1 MIDLLSTI
9 CISMNRIKLTFS
21 VFYLCLC
28 LCFPLFGE
36 NEQGGDDGGLTNQ
49 TVPSPVDS
57 DGDGLSD
64 HDETYIWGTS
74 NDVSDSDG
82 DGVPD
87 GRDSDGDG
95 VEDGEDMLAHL
106 TSVAHPRVPHPSYAI
121 IDLGT
126 RPNSNGSPMTLQG
139 VNNNG
144 TLFYN
149 IGPGNDVAEI
159 ARKKLFKTI
168 ERYTAPSAVPDFN
181 SFPGYS
187 DIEWQFKY
195 YKPVR
200 TFFYNNADDLVYTI
214 SVADGSGSNYVE
226 SNIPYL
232 WKGDATS
239 ATKLSIG
246 QVPDL
251 SYESSLEI
259 IYAYPYSYEVRPRF
273 LSDSRE
279 IVHFEHYNV
288 HYGAFASFDYGFPPE
303 GSPADGSLDVSYTKQ
318 TRWSSQSGQEIS
330 YFEINQLSERTSV
343 SVYHVSSGESDEYYA
358 DYTMLT
364 DSLAEAPRSNANAT
378 FDISMWVCE
387 SLNNVNVVESFRE
400 LKNVDNSANFNNQ
413 YYQESYQG
421 IFAYMIHDHDDDP
434 ELLRRVSVNGHT
446 FTQSPVVE
454 ALFTAEQIT
463 GTTPWIASGADNLLV
478 FQNRASPSA
487 EPILYEP
494 TTSPTLGEA
503 LTIRDINDLGQV
515 IVRKG
520 SLSLEGQLWQ
530 NGRVYEDEEILG
542 ENSDWSKLD
551 LYDLSDNGDF
561 MVGTAVKNGQEKDVL
576 LLKMDI
582 VPDYDRSGVIDQ
594 EDYQKAAGDD
604 PFYFWINNDRDSYAG
619 QHDSYNQDTP
629 SDAAV
634 SKDSDNLVVDGV
646 RDLED
651 FFPIYVDFHGLLDNM
666 DVSKV
671 QIELLGAEV
680 GWLNLPEEY
689 VGMNRDSATFYL
701 KNVSKAEEWAN
712 QSNSVT
718 KAGEGVYFTQK
729 MVERIRDDRGIVL
742 LEGHK
747 ADDEPLKLRFSYDGT
762 ELFTYE
768 MELKLSNVE
777 DMYRH
782 INLMSNLGQS
792 GGVPTNTAEPSG
804 FPDSENSDKHFV
816 FVHGY
821 NVNTEQARGW
831 NAETFKRLY
840 WAGSRAKFT
849 GVTWWGFRSQAFYVN
864 SYKAPYYYENVINAH
879 RTGFNLVSAM
889 SGYTGDITIAA
900 HSMGNIVASSS
911 IVDHGLRYDRYFLLN
926 AAVAVEAYDSSTL
939 ADSVNFPNM
948 AQNMIN
954 DDFENYESRLYA
966 SNWHNL
972 FTDTRNDL
980 TWKDRYGVISNAYNF
995 FSSGEE
1001 VLENGDGTA
1010 PPFWDGL
1017 WKGFRTWNSQ
1027 EWNKGSSLIGVITD
1041 NRAGGWSFNEHWMYE
1056 DYNGDL
1062 TEILT
1067 PTEAA
1072 ALTDE
1077 ELRLNPFFYSFQSTD
1092 SDYGSYNGDNLYGL
1106 DGDTTASNQAGLYLT
1121 RAKLLA
1127 EAIPA
1132 LSYATGR
1139 NDVEAFDQPGG
1150 SRNIDINAGGLRNGW
1165 PSNRGDS
1172 DWKHSDMKNIPYTYV
1187 YPFYEELVETGGLNV
1202 E

>member
-1 MIDLLSTI
+1 
-9 CISMNRIKLTFS
+9 
-21 VFYLCLC
+21 
-28 LCFPLFGE
+28 
-36 NEQGGDDGGLTNQ
+36 
-49 TVPSPVDS
+49 
-57 DGDGLSD
+57 
-64 HDETYIWGTS
+64 
-74 NDVSDSDG
+74 
-82 DGVPD
+82 
-87 GRDSDGDG
+87 
-95 VEDGEDMLAHL
+95 
-106 TSVAHPRVPHPSYAI
+106 
-121 IDLGT
+121 
-126 RPNSNGSPMTLQG
+126 
-139 VNNNG
+139 
-144 TLFYN
+144 
-149 IGPGNDVAEI
+149 
-159 ARKKLFKTI
+159 
-168 ERYTAPSAVPDFN
+168 
-181 SFPGYS
+181 
-187 DIEWQFKY
+187 
-195 YKPVR
+195 
-200 TFFYNNADDLVYTI
+200 
-214 SVADGSGSNYVE
+214 
-226 SNIPYL
+226 
-232 WKGDATS
+232 
-239 ATKLSIG
+239 
-246 QVPDL
+246 
-251 SYESSLEI
+251 
-259 IYAYPYSYEVRPRF
+259 
-273 LSDSRE
+273 
-279 IVHFEHYNV
+279 
-288 HYGAFASFDYGFPPE
+288 
-303 GSPADGSLDVSYTKQ
+303 
-318 TRWSSQSGQEIS
+318 
-330 YFEINQLSERTSV
+330 
-343 SVYHVSSGESDEYYA
+343 
-358 DYTMLT
+358 
-364 DSLAEAPRSNANAT
+364 
-378 FDISMWVCE
+378 
-387 SLNNVNVVESFRE
+387 
-400 LKNVDNSANFNNQ
+400 
-413 YYQESYQG
+413 
-421 IFAYMIHDHDDDP
+421 
-434 ELLRRVSVNGHT
+434 
-446 FTQSPVVE
+446 
-454 ALFTAEQIT
+454 
-463 GTTPWIASGADNLLV
+463 
-478 FQNRASPSA
+478 
-487 EPILYEP
+487 
-494 TTSPTLGEA
+494 
-503 LTIRDINDLGQV
+503 
-515 IVRKG
+515 
-520 SLSLEGQLWQ
+520 
-530 NGRVYEDEEILG
+530 
-542 ENSDWSKLD
+542 
-551 LYDLSDNGDF
+551 
-561 MVGTAVKNGQEKDVL
+561 
-576 LLKMDI
+576 MDI